1 MKKLILW
8 DLDGT
13 LIDTLEDLAE
23 AVNYAL
29 KLRGL
34 PLHTV
39 DAYRKMVG
47 HGVRNLV
54 QQALEAS
61 LREQPGHAGED
72 GGPNRVPPA
81 EVDTALA
88 GFKAYYQAHI
98 DVHTRPYPG
107 MPELLTEL
115 QAKGVKMGVASNKF
129 QEGTEH
135 LIKEFFPDIPFVAI
149 LGNRPGYPLK
159 PDPKIVEEVLSQ
171 GGIGPEDAVMVG
183 DSPTDMRTAA
193 NGGIE
198 AIAVSW
204 GYRTQEELAGNRM
217 VNSVEELR
225 KQLLGFYVSDPLSTP
240 PTPFKTKLQQ
250 LVYKTFAAKQIP
262 FTRVDT
268 DPGITM
274 EDCQHIDAKIGIH
287 IVKTIFLCN
296 RQQTEF
302 YLYVTS
308 DDKPFVT
315 RDFCGALGIPRV
327 SFASADKL
335 WDLTGVRV
343 GATTILS
350 AILPEAANV
359 HLVMDKRLA
368 DAEWFACTDG
378 TPTCF
383 VKIRTQDLLDKY
395 LEGKTLTLIG

>member
-23 AVNYAL
+23 AVNHAL

-34 PLHTV
+34 PLHGV
-39 DAYRKMVG
+39 DEYRKMVG

-54 QQALEAS
+54 KQALEAS
-61 LREQPGHAGED
+61 AQEINDQL
-72 GGPNRVPPA
+72 
-81 EVDTALA
+81 VDEALA
-88 GFKAYYQAHI
+88 DFKEYYQAHI

-107 MPELLTEL
+107 MPELLSEL
-115 QAKGVKMGVASNKF
+115 QAKGIKMAVASNKF
-129 QEGTEH
+129 QEGTEY
-135 LIKEFFPDIPFVAI
+135 LIKEFFPDIQFVAI

-159 PDPKIVEEVLSQ
+159 PEPAIVEEVLSK
-171 GGIGPEDAVMVG
+171 GNIGPEDAVMVG

-204 GYRTQEELAGNRM
+204 GYRTKEELAGNRI
-217 VNSVEELR
+217 VDTVEELG
-225 KQLLGFYVSDPLSTP
+225 KLLKGFYVSAPIQTP
-240 PTPFKTKLQQ
+240 PEQFQTTLQQ
-250 LVYKTFAAKQIP
+250 LVYETFKAKGIS

-274 EDCQHIDAKIGIH
+274 EDCQNIDAKIGVH

-335 WDLTGVRV
+335 WELTGVRV

-350 AILPEAANV
+350 AVLPEAANV
-359 HLVMDKRLA
+359 HLVMDAALSE
-368 DAEWFACTDG
+368 AEWFACTDG

-383 VKIRTQDLLDKY
+383 VKIRTRDLLDKY
-395 LEGKTLTLIG
+395 LEGRKLTTI